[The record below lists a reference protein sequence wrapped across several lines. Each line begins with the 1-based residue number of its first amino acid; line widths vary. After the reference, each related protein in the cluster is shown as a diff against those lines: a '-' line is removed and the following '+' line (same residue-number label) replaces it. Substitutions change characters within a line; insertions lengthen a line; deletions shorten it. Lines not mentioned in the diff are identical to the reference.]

1 MKKKIIK
8 ICLIFSTLILM
19 LSCGFEPLNKTINLD
34 KIVISKKVFS
44 GNSQINKKIFN
55 KLSLKESNNV
65 SDFVL
70 KMHSENKIKILAK
83 NTEGDATSYKTSL
96 SIKVSLIKN
105 NKIIDSLDLA
115 RSKFPGSSNSL
126 DALCKRFNID
136 LTRRSKHNAILDCEL
151 LREVYIN
158 LLDVKE
164 PKLSFSSS
172 AEKKLVKNQE

>member
-1 MKKKIIK
+1 
-8 ICLIFSTLILM
+8 M

-105 NKIIDSLDLA
+105 NKIIKDKLFEKSITYPNLNNKFEL
-115 RSKFPGSSNSL
+115 SKYQ
-126 DALCKRFNID
+126 K
-136 LTRRSKHNAILDCEL
+136 
-151 LREVYIN
+151 EVENNLIN
-158 LLDVKE
+158 TTLQRIKVF
-164 PKLSFSSS
+164 LSF
-172 AEKKLVKNQE
+172 

>member
-105 NKIIDSLDLA
+105 DKIIKDKLFEKSITYPNLNNKFEL
-115 RSKFPGSSNSL
+115 SKYQ
-126 DALCKRFNID
+126 K
-136 LTRRSKHNAILDCEL
+136 
-151 LREVYIN
+151 EVENN
-158 LLDVKE
+158 LVNTTLQQIKVF
-164 PKLSFSSS
+164 LSF
-172 AEKKLVKNQE
+172 

>member
-105 NKIIDSLDLA
+105 NKIIKDKLFEKSITYPNLNNKFEL
-115 RSKFPGSSNSL
+115 SKYQ
-126 DALCKRFNID
+126 K
-136 LTRRSKHNAILDCEL
+136 
-151 LREVYIN
+151 EVENNLIN
-158 LLDVKE
+158 TTLQRIKVF
-164 PKLSFSSS
+164 LSF
-172 AEKKLVKNQE
+172 